1 MHQTHQHTI
10 SPRPEASSP
19 GHKNNVPKQLDLD
32 IDLDLGQDPEITLTE
47 DEIALVDSMVME
59 TERLEMDAEML
70 DNDDL
75 LDEVPDDNAEKID
88 AISQLSPDNAETT
101 NKLQEDLS
109 MVPLPT
115 APSQAKNALAQTQD
129 IAQRAS
135 LPMTSAKGYLK
146 KLVPKNPKLKG
157 QKASKASK
165 KLNQLR
171 GRSPRKRSTLGTGG
185 NPRIDRMVEPRI
197 NGWEMNEDGTGLAEC
212 VSLSRSI
219 NGWRWDDGRHKAL

>member
-1 MHQTHQHTI
+1 
-10 SPRPEASSP
+10 
-19 GHKNNVPKQLDLD
+19 
-32 IDLDLGQDPEITLTE
+32 
-47 DEIALVDSMVME
+47 MVME

-70 DNDDL
+70 DTDDL

-171 GRSPRKRSTLGTGG
+171 GRSPRKRSTLGNLSTISSHDV
-185 NPRIDRMVEPRI
+185 PR
-197 NGWEMNEDGTGLAEC
+197 NEMFPSALSKKPL
-212 VSLSRSI
+212 SLSGLMVS
-219 NGWRWDDGRHKAL
+219 

>member
-1 MHQTHQHTI
+1 
-10 SPRPEASSP
+10 
-19 GHKNNVPKQLDLD
+19 
-32 IDLDLGQDPEITLTE
+32 
-47 DEIALVDSMVME
+47 
-59 TERLEMDAEML
+59 MDAEML

-146 KLVPKNPKLKG
+146 KLVPKNPELKG

-171 GRSPRKRSTLGTGG
+171 GRSPRKRSTLGNLSTISSHDV
-185 NPRIDRMVEPRI
+185 PR
-197 NGWEMNEDGTGLAEC
+197 NEMFPSALNKKPL
-212 VSLSRSI
+212 SLSGLMVS
-219 NGWRWDDGRHKAL
+219 